1 MAQKIIRVGNSAAV
15 TLPKSVMEES
25 GVKIGTK
32 VHVSYKADLGNV
44 VVEIPKK
51 YNQTKAIINK
61 EVYGVA
67 NDLLKR
73 YLPAF
78 KKLARA

>member
-1 MAQKIIRVGNSAAV
+1 MIQKIIRVGNSAAV
-15 TLPKSVMEES
+15 TLPKSILEES
-25 GVKIGTK
+25 GVKIGAK
-32 VHVSYKADLGNV
+32 VNVSYKADMGHV
-44 VVEIPKK
+44 VLKLPRKRTSTQVVID
-51 YNQTKAIINK
+51 K
-61 EVYGVA
+61 EVYAVA

>member
-1 MAQKIIRVGNSAAV
+1 MAQKITKVGNSAAV
-15 TLPKSVMEES
+15 IIPKTVLEQS
-25 GVKIGTK
+25 GLKIGSS
-32 VHVSYKADLGNV
+32 VSIAYKADLGTMV
-44 VVEIPKK
+44 IEIPKK
-51 YNQTKAIINK
+51 RTRTDVIIDR

-78 KKLARA
+78 KTLARE